1 MPSGERA
8 MTVLPT
14 LRQLQFLV
22 AVVDLRHF
30 GRAAERCRVTQ
41 STLSAGLKDL
51 ENVLRAKLVE
61 RTKRKVLPTPLGEA
75 VTEQARALLA
85 GAETIVETARAGGEP
100 LSGPF
105 RLGTI
110 PTIGPFVLP
119 RVLQG
124 LRRAYPDLRLF
135 IREDQTRSLLARLRM
150 GELEAALIALPYDVS
165 DFEVLDLGADPFWL
179 VAPRSHPLVQAKNKI
194 VAAGD
199 VPPGDLLLLEDGHCL
214 REHALAACHL
224 GRTTRG
230 EKFQATSLYTLV
242 EMVANGLGV
251 TFLPEIALSAGLVKG
266 MDVAVKPL
274 AKDSPPRRIG
284 LVWRKS
290 YHRAGDVAALGAYL
304 KGRMAGMRLSRR

>member
-1 MPSGERA
+1 VIPESA
-8 MTVLPT
+8 MTILPT
-14 LRQLQFLV
+14 LRQLQFLA

-61 RTKRKVLPTPLGEA
+61 RTKRKVLPTPLGERVA
-75 VTEQARALLA
+75 EQARALLA
-85 GAETIVETARAGGEP
+85 GAEAIVETARAGGEP

-110 PTIGPFVLP
+110 TTLGPFVLP
-119 RVLQG
+119 RVLRG
-124 LRRAYPDLRLF
+124 LRQAYPELKLF
-135 IREDQTRSLLARLRM
+135 IREDQTRPLLEQLRK

-165 DFEVLDLGADPFWL
+165 DFEAMDLGADPFWL
-179 VAPRSHPLVQAKNKI
+179 VAPRDHPLILARSKTVSAR
-194 VAAGD
+194 D
-199 VPPGDLLLLEDGHCL
+199 VPIGDLLLLEDGHCL

-224 GRTTRG
+224 SRAARG

-266 MDVAVKPL
+266 ADVALKPL
-274 AKDSPPRRIG
+274 AKDSPARRIG

-290 YHRAGDVAALGAYL
+290 YSREGDVAALGAYV